1 MYFLSMK
8 IGLVTLMSMFLF
20 FTPYI
25 TSLTETHGNLHLIVV
40 CGLKRNGYIDIDRN
54 NQKVK
59 YYLPFGL
66 GRGCKGMTD
75 LGNATFSY
83 KNTCLVMVHNK
94 NRRIVFKVKCS
105 RNDIEII
112 SSFLKCTDK
121 QIIED

>member
-1 MYFLSMK
+1 MK

-25 TSLTETHGNLHLIVV
+25 TSLTETHRNLHLIVV

-54 NQKVK
+54 SQKVK

-83 KNTCLVMVHNK
+83 KNTCLVMVLNK

-105 RNDIEII
+105 RNDIEMIN
-112 SSFLKCTDK
+112 SFLKCTDK
-121 QIIED
+121 QIMED